1 MRSVAKNIISVQCYS
16 LRKTAVEKEN
26 KDSLL
31 GTKWRK
37 FAASESWVQRQHTL
51 NFKLQDSR
59 YRAKIKETQSKEN
72 SMHRLSETLP
82 PVLVDRD

>member
-1 MRSVAKNIISVQCYS
+1 M
-16 LRKTAVEKEN
+16 
-26 KDSLL
+26 
-31 GTKWRK
+31 
-37 FAASESWVQRQHTL
+37 QRQHTL